1 MTSTSVVEIAS
12 LIGARLSGDSSVVVT
27 GVSLDSTAIQ
37 EGELFAALPGR
48 SVHGARFV
56 EQAIQRGASAILTDP
71 SGIQLMEEFEISPS
85 TPVLE
90 VIDPRACLGEV
101 CALVYGDPASEL
113 IMIGVTGTNGK
124 STTTSMIYQAARAVG
139 ISAGL
144 IGTLATLINDEK
156 IVSARTTPEAPDLF
170 RTLARMKAAGVKI
183 VAMEVS
189 SIALSEHRV
198 NGLKFDC
205 VAFTNLSHDHLDYH
219 VSMPEYFAAK
229 AQLFTPKFARFA
241 LICTDGP
248 WGIELIELCEKVVI
262 PYESV
267 GSLDSVAAPN
277 WKLSPL
283 SDASSRSS
291 WIISGPRD
299 EIRLDALAL
308 PGKINALNAALALSI
323 LDHVGIRGH
332 EVVEAICSATVPGR
346 GELVGTRGDVSFFVD
361 YAHSP
366 ESVAEFLT
374 GLKSEFSGRVITV
387 LGAGGDRDAS
397 KRATMGSVGASLSD
411 ILIITDDNPRSEDPA
426 EIRKQILE
434 GVAEFPGSQVIE
446 IGDRRNAIARALELA
461 GGHDVVAILGK
472 GHERG
477 QEIMGQTIA
486 FSDVDVVAGLLGDKG
501 SHD

>member
-12 LIGARLSGDSSVVVT
+12 LIGGQLSGDSGVVVT
-27 GVSLDSTAIQ
+27 GVSLDSTTIQ

-48 SVHGARFV
+48 SVHGARFSG
-56 EQAIQRGASAILTDP
+56 QAIQRGASAILTDS
-71 SGIQLMEEFEISPS
+71 SGVRLIEDSDLSRNI
-85 TPVLE
+85 PVL
-90 VIDPRACLGEV
+90 VVSDPRVHLGEV
-101 CALVYGDPASEL
+101 CALVYGDPASDM

-144 IGTLATLINDEK
+144 VGTLATLINDEE
-156 IVSARTTPEAPDLF
+156 IVSIRTTPEAPDLF

-183 VAMEVS
+183 IAMEVS

-219 VSMPEYFAAK
+219 SSMPEYFAAK
-229 AQLFTPKFARFA
+229 AQLFAPKFARFA

-248 WGIELIELCEKVVI
+248 WGVELCEKVEI

-267 GSLDSVAAPN
+267 GTVGAPT
-277 WKLSPL
+277 WKLRRSPG
-283 SDASSRSS
+283 SSSVSS

-299 EIRLDALAL
+299 EIGLDALAL
-308 PGKINALNAALALSI
+308 PGKINALNAALALSV

-332 EVVEAICSATVPGR
+332 NVVKAICRATVAGR
-346 GELVGTRGDVSFFVD
+346 GELVGTRGGASFFVD

-366 ESVAEFLT
+366 ESVSEFLT
-374 GLKSEFSGRVITV
+374 GLKSEFGGRIITV

-397 KRATMGSVGASLSD
+397 KRATMGSVGAGLSD
-411 ILIITDDNPRSEDPA
+411 ILIVTDDNPRSEDPA
-426 EIRKQILE
+426 QIRQQILE
-434 GVAEFPGSQVIE
+434 GAATSPGSQVIE

-477 QEIMGQTIA
+477 QEIMGQIIE
-486 FSDVDVVAGLLGDKG
+486 FSDVDVVAGLLREEG

>member
-1 MTSTSVVEIAS
+1 MTSTSVDEIAS
-12 LIGARLSGDSSVVVT
+12 LIGGQLSGDTSVMVT
-27 GVSLDSTAIQ
+27 GVSLDSTTIQ

-48 SVHGARFV
+48 SVHGARFI
-56 EQAIQRGASAILTDP
+56 EQAIERGASAILTDP
-71 SGIQLMEEFEISPS
+71 LGIHVIEESDSSLNI
-85 TPVLE
+85 PVL
-90 VIDPRACLGEV
+90 VVSDPRVCLGEV
-101 CALVYGDPASEL
+101 CTLVYGDPTADI

-124 STTTSMIYQAARAVG
+124 STTTSMIYQAARAAG
-139 ISAGL
+139 LSAGL
-144 IGTLATLINDEK
+144 VGTLATLINDEE
-156 IVSARTTPEAPDLF
+156 IVSTRTTPEAPDLF

-183 VAMEVS
+183 IAMEVS

-219 VSMPEYFAAK
+219 GSMPEYFAAK

-248 WGIELIELCEKVVI
+248 WGVELCEKVEI
-262 PYESV
+262 AFESV
-267 GSLDSVAAPN
+267 GAVGEPN
-277 WKLSPL
+277 WKLSRSP
-283 SDASSRSS
+283 DASSVSTWVIRS
-291 WIISGPRD
+291 PRG

-308 PGKINALNAALALSI
+308 PGKINALNATLAISV
-323 LDHVGIRGH
+323 LDRVGIRGH
-332 EVVEAICSATVPGR
+332 DVVEAICRATVAGR

-366 ESVAEFLT
+366 ESIAEFLG
-374 GLKSEFSGRVITV
+374 GLKSEFSGRLITV

-426 EIRKQILE
+426 KIRQQILA
-434 GVAEFPGSQVIE
+434 GAATFPESQVIE

-472 GHERG
+472 GHEQG
-477 QEIMGQTIA
+477 QEIMGQMIE
-486 FSDVDVVAGLLGDKG
+486 FSDIDVVAGMLGDES

>member
-1 MTSTSVVEIAS
+1 
-12 LIGARLSGDSSVVVT
+12 
-27 GVSLDSTAIQ
+27 
-37 EGELFAALPGR
+37 
-48 SVHGARFV
+48 
-56 EQAIQRGASAILTDP
+56 
-71 SGIQLMEEFEISPS
+71 
-85 TPVLE
+85 
-90 VIDPRACLGEV
+90 
-101 CALVYGDPASEL
+101 
-113 IMIGVTGTNGK
+113 
-124 STTTSMIYQAARAVG
+124 
-139 ISAGL
+139 
-144 IGTLATLINDEK
+144 
-156 IVSARTTPEAPDLF
+156 
-170 RTLARMKAAGVKI
+170 MKAAGVKI
-183 VAMEVS
+183 IAMEVS

-219 VSMPEYFAAK
+219 GSMPEYFAAK
-229 AQLFTPKFARFA
+229 SELFTPKFARFA

-267 GSLDSVAAPN
+267 GSLDSVGAPN
-277 WKLSPL
+277 WKLSPS
-283 SDASSRSS
+283 SDASLGSS
-291 WIISGPRD
+291 WIISSPRD

-308 PGKINALNAALALSI
+308 PGKINALNATLALSV

-332 EVVEAICSATVPGR
+332 KVVEAICSATVPGR
-346 GELVGTRGDVSFFVD
+346 GQLAGTRGDVSFIVD

-366 ESVAEFLT
+366 ESIAEFLT
-374 GLKSEFSGRVITV
+374 GLKSEFSGRLITV

-434 GVAEFPGSQVIE
+434 GAAEFPGSQVIE
-446 IGDRRNAIARALELA
+446 IGDRRNAIARALELS